1 MYGLPY
7 GENTFDLRWHQKVEG
22 QTLNNFEV
30 KYLKN
35 GKR

>member
-1 MYGLPY
+1 MVKNIF
-7 GENTFDLRWHQKVEG
+7 ELRWPLKVEGQG

-35 GKR
+35 GMR